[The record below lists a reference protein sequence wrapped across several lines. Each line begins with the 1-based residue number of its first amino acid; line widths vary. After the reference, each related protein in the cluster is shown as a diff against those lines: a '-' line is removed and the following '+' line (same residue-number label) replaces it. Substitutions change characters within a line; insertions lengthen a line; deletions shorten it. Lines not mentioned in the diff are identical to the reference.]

1 MDNNKR
7 IIMTPL
13 FKKLNYKEQSIIAA
27 INSPKTLDNEL
38 EGMSKTATIIK
49 NITDVVE
56 TEFAICFVTT
66 ENEIDAFISAI
77 YQKLKGDA
85 IIWICYPKMTSKNY
99 KCDFNRD
106 TGWTRLGKYN
116 LEPVRQAAID
126 DDFSALRFRKVEFI
140 KSITRRES
148 FALTKEAKKR
158 TTQKGK

>member
-1 MDNNKR
+1 MYNNKR

-13 FKKLNYKEQSIIAA
+13 FKKLNYKEQSIIVA
-27 INSPKTLDNEL
+27 ISSPKTFDNEL
-38 EGMSKTATIIK
+38 EEMSKTARIIK

-66 ENEIDAFISAI
+66 ENEIDAFISAM

-106 TGWTRLGKYN
+106 TGWTSLGKYN
-116 LEPVRQAAID
+116 LEPVRQVAID

-148 FALTKEAKKR
+148 FALTQEAKIR